1 MRTKHTTKE
10 RPAPELVDARGMA
23 RDTMNAI
30 GEYARR
36 DVRFWNLDDIRR
48 QISMLETAL
57 DYFDAT
63 GTK

>member
-1 MRTKHTTKE
+1 MKTEHTTKE
-10 RPAPELVDARGMA
+10 RPAPELVDARAMA
-23 RDTMNAI
+23 RETMKMLGWYGGSA
-30 GEYARR
+30 
-36 DVRFWNLDDIRR
+36 VQFWKIDDIRA

>member
-1 MRTKHTTKE
+1 MKTETK
-10 RPAPELVDARGMA
+10 RPAPELVDARAMA
-23 RDTMNAI
+23 RDTMDAI

-36 DVRFWNLDDIRR
+36 DVRFWNLDDLRR
-48 QISMLETAL
+48 QINLLETAL